1 MFEIILKVFRKLDN
15 CENETT
21 ITVEDAI
28 NLFKSNPK
36 KYFKGYGQNADNE
49 IYDWPKELDTYL
61 DNFYIK
67 VKNIPIGYIH
77 KISISIDAKTVLIGH
92 FAIDSQ
98 IPQARGIGKLIAK
111 TFASELKKYDV
122 SRIIFKEDH
131 SEFEDKNYIA
141 FFESLGAIEDK
152 THSSRRVW
160 QWDISNISTV
170 DRS

>member
-1 MFEIILKVFRKLDN
+1 MFDVILKVFRKLDY
-15 CENETT
+15 CENATT
-21 ITVEDAI
+21 IKVEDAI

-49 IYDWPKELDTYL
+49 TYDWPKELGISL

-77 KISISIDAKTVLIGH
+77 KISISNDAKTVFIGH

-98 IPQARGIGKLIAK
+98 IPPARGVGKLIAK
-111 TFASELKKYDV
+111 TFASELRKYDV

-131 SEFEDKNYIA
+131 SEFENKNYIA

-160 QWDISNISTV
+160 KWDISNLFTV
-170 DRS
+170 DRN